1 MSLLAAIEENRVKNE
16 TSVLQRVNIMSL
28 WGIAGE
34 RTKVL
39 FGGKWGVGIDNGVQ
53 LQGWLEVI
61 VYPTV
66 PSER

>member
-1 MSLLAAIEENRVKNE
+1 MSLLTAIEENRVKNE

-39 FGGKWGVGIDNGVQ
+39 FWGGGGIDNGVQ